1 MKMTC
6 ILRKSTF
13 VIFIFTLKCKTLPV
27 ENRNTFVIK
36 IPISNADM
44 QETSEL
50 FDSDVVNGK
59 VDVSMKVNLTI

>member
-1 MKMTC
+1 MHFKEVYFC
-6 ILRKSTF
+6 YI
-13 VIFIFTLKCKTLPV
+13 IFPLKCKTLPV

-59 VDVSMKVNLTI
+59 VDVSMKVYLTI